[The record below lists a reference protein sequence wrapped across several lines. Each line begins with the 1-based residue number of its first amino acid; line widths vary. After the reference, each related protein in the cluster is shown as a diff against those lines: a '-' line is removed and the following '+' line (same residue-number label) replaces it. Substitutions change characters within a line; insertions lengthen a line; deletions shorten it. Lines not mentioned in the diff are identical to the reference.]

1 MVEKESA
8 KGSQLVKAVADMIIE
23 MDRGQAKM
31 GTLAY
36 LKVSRATR
44 VIKTLTI

>member
-8 KGSQLVKAVADMIIE
+8 RGSQLVKAVADMIIE

-31 GTLAY
+31 GTLAF
-36 LKVSRATR
+36 LKVSGAIC
-44 VIKTLTI
+44 VI